1 MKIVHGFF
9 AAFMMLGFA
18 VLPVPAKA
26 DTEAQ
31 KFLESIYKRYVGPD
45 TPGVPLD
52 TKDALLSYFTPE
64 LAAMIAADGAR
75 AEKDNEPPTLD
86 GDPFVFA
93 QDWDIKNV
101 AVKVKD
107 IDPGKAVGI
116 ATFTNFGEKQEIEL
130 TLLKLPVGWRIDDIR
145 WPDGTLRDLYK
156 NGGPEKESMPD
167 TRKL

>member
-9 AAFMMLGFA
+9 AALMMLAFA
-18 VLPVPAKA
+18 ALPLPAKA

-31 KFLESIYKRYVGPD
+31 KFLESIYRRYIGPD

-52 TKDALLSYFTPE
+52 TKEALLSYFTPE

-75 AEKDNEPPTLD
+75 AEKENEPPTLD

-93 QDWDIKNV
+93 QDWDIKDV

-107 IDPGKAVGI
+107 TSPGKAVGI
-116 ATFTNFGEKQEIEL
+116 ATFTNFGETQMVEL
-130 TLLKLPVGWRIDDIR
+130 DLVKLPGGWRIDDIH

-156 NGGPEKESMPD
+156 NGMPEKESPPD

>member
-9 AAFMMLGFA
+9 AAFMMLSFA
-18 VLPVPAKA
+18 LLPVPAKA
-26 DTEAQ
+26 DTDAQ
-31 KFLESIYKRYVGPD
+31 KFLESIYKRYVGAD

-52 TKDALLSYFTPE
+52 TKEALLSYFTPE

-107 IDPGKAVGI
+107 TGPGKAVGT
-116 ATFTNFGEKQEIEL
+116 ATFTNFGETQEVEL
-130 TLLKLPVGWRIDDIR
+130 TLVKMTAGWRIDDIR

-156 NGGPEKESMPD
+156 NGMPEKESSPD
-167 TRKL
+167 MRKL